1 MRYARSV
8 IYDILVLV
16 IIGFFILFGL
26 WKGLAFQVAGILSL
40 ILGFV
45 IAIPGS
51 APLAS
56 LFGSTP
62 PLNRFIAAGVIY
74 ALVSLGLFLAAFY
87 YREFISKW
95 KLENWDR
102 HLGGVF
108 GALKGFLLSF
118 TLTFFAITCFPS
130 LRHPILSRP
139 TGKLMAYT
147 MHALHPL
154 WPAGLHEIIH
164 SYIQHDK
171 EPDEPPAVPP
181 KK

>member
-1 MRYARSV
+1 
-8 IYDILVLV
+8 
-16 IIGFFILFGL
+16 
-26 WKGLAFQVAGILSL
+26 
-40 ILGFV
+40 
-45 IAIPGS
+45 
-51 APLAS
+51 
-56 LFGSTP
+56 
-62 PLNRFIAAGVIY
+62 VIY

>member
-1 MRYARSV
+1 M
-8 IYDILVLV
+8 IYDLLVVGIV
-16 IIGFFILFGL
+16 IFFVLFGL
-26 WKGLAFQVAGILSL
+26 WKGLAFQLAGILSL

-45 IAIPGS
+45 VAIPCS
-51 APLAS
+51 APIAPF
-56 LFGSTP
+56 FGSTL
-62 PLNRFIAAGVIY
+62 PLNRFVAAGVLY

-102 HLGGVF
+102 HLGGMF
-108 GALKGFLLSF
+108 GALKGFLF
-118 TLTFFAITCFPS
+118 AFALTFFAITCFPS

-147 MHALHPL
+147 MHAFHPL
-154 WPAGLHEIIH
+154 WPAGFHEIIH
-164 SYIQHDK
+164 SYIEHDK
-171 EPDEPPAVPP
+171 EPEEPALPKPPPVPG